1 MSEISPF
8 LQTFNHKE
16 ASLPPARDPIT
27 CHVLDQTTGLPAA
40 SLAVSLTL
48 LRPLGP
54 YSPFK
59 ALTSADGR
67 ISTWEGQAGPS
78 LAEIFADVA
87 GHVDGKMVWSL
98 KFETGAYFDL
108 TRGQGNTFFPEV
120 EVRFFVEAHGGHC
133 HVPLLM
139 GPWSYTTY
147 RGS

>member
-1 MSEISPF
+1 MSETAPLPQISQPNE
-8 LQTFNHKE
+8 T
-16 ASLPPARDPIT
+16 SRPADPAGRHPIT

-54 YSPFK
+54 STPFR

-67 ISTWEGQAGPS
+67 ISTWGGQAGPS
-78 LAEIFADVA
+78 LAEIFVNLGEHAD
-87 GHVDGKMVWSL
+87 GRMVWSL
-98 KFETGAYFDL
+98 KFETGAYF
-108 TRGQGNTFFPEV
+108 GQGNTFFPEV
-120 EVRFFVEAHGGHC
+120 EVRFFVDANEGHY
-133 HVPLLM
+133 HVPLLL